1 MAGCEGTLQNLIAGL
16 SEAEDLKVER
26 DAAEETMN
34 DNLSSLRSAAGFMAA
49 SCSIA
54 VITRSPFSAIG
65 CELHAA
71 RTELALLNYEA
82 SLADFALKNHVFNQ
96 KVAENHELFNRFC
109 YCLSLGVEAIEYG
122 NEFEALEEQLEELLD
137 EVDDATDPDDV
148 DALEEEIEEVLE
160 DLEHFDELLDEIRE
174 EIEREFGP

>member
-1 MAGCEGTLQNLIAGL
+1 MAGCEDTLQNLLAGL

-34 DNLSSLRSAAGFMAA
+34 ENLSKLRSAAGFMAL

-54 VITRSPFSAIG
+54 AITRSPFSAIG
-65 CELHAA
+65 CEFHAA
-71 RTELALLNYEA
+71 RSSLALLNFEA
-82 SLADFALKNHVFNQ
+82 SLVDFALKNHDFNQ
-96 KVAENHELFNRFC
+96 KVAENHELFNQFC

-122 NEFEALEEQLEELLD
+122 NEFDALEEQLEELLD
-137 EVDDATDPDDV
+137 EVDDATDPDEI

-160 DLEHFDELLDEIRE
+160 DLLHFDELLDEIRKE
-174 EIEREFGP
+174 AESEFGP